1 MGVEPMTPDE
11 ALIRLRERLEHGL
24 EDARLTKLQLV
35 ARTHLSRSTIQA
47 AFQNGGTVP
56 SAATLGAL
64 ADALGLPS
72 GELLGL
78 RRIAV
83 GLPDARAAPGPGRLI
98 TEWDPHD
105 LEVHPAGVVAGIP
118 AAIAAG
124 PGSGSPGPGRVLP
137 GYVRRGHDGVL
148 ADVVQEAR
156 KGRSRMVV
164 LVGSSS
170 TGKTRACWEAV
181 QPLAADGWR
190 LWHPYDPTRTEAA
203 LADLER
209 VAPLTVVWLND
220 AQHYL
225 DDPQTGE
232 RIAAALHTLLT
243 EPRRGPVLVL
253 GTLWPE
259 CADQYSYVPGPR
271 EPDPHSRTR
280 DILAGRTLT
289 VPDTFDAHALRTAES
304 IAEDGDRLLADA
316 LVRTRAN
323 GRVTQ
328 DLAGAPELLRRHEH
342 AIPPARALLEAAMDA
357 RRLGVGLHLPQAF
370 LTRAASDYITDHDW
384 DRLADDW
391 VEAAYADLARSLY
404 GKQAPLLRVH
414 PRPADRPSA
423 DRAEPDPACAASAGP
438 VFRLADFLEQHGR
451 TIRKW
456 ACPPDSFWA
465 AAEAHLTDGSSLNNL
480 SVAAEVRHRLQWAH
494 RLRCRAADAGDTGA
508 MYVLA
513 QERERAGDPDDAAAL
528 YQRALDAGATSALA
542 GLARVREQLGDDDGA
557 AVLYRAALAAGD
569 SGVLNSL
576 AQTLEHKDQQDAA
589 VLYRR
594 AVEAG
599 STFAMYKLAH
609 MEEEAGNREGAEA
622 LYLRAADA
630 GDKHSLECA
639 ALLREQA
646 GNREGAEA
654 LLRRAVDAGDIEA
667 LHNIA
672 QGRWHAG
679 DLEGAEALYLQAADA
694 GLTDALY
701 RLALMREMVGDRDG
715 AEASLKRAA
724 DTGDT
729 RAIVHLARM
738 RDEAGNWDEAAAL
751 YRRAAHDGELVSLK
765 RLVEVLCEEG
775 DWGGAQALAR
785 EVADLGHVHALCTL
799 SRLRWHLGDRDG
811 AEALLRPV
819 ADTASTSALQDDGI
833 FAWVTA
839 AFDPGAQALRE
850 LVLMREEAGDGEG
863 AQIFAHRAADAGD
876 THSLARLAEK
886 RLEAGDREGAETI
899 YRQAADAGQSL
910 STFDRQWP
918 HGLEPDGSP
927 THPEA

>member
-1 MGVEPMTPDE
+1 MTPDE

-24 EDARLTKLQLV
+24 EEARLTKLQLV

-47 AFQNGGTVP
+47 AFQNGGAVP
-56 SAATLGAL
+56 SGATLGAL
-64 ADALGLPS
+64 ADALGLPR
-72 GELLGL
+72 GELLEL
-78 RRIAV
+78 RRMAV
-83 GLPDARAAPGPGRLI
+83 GVPGPAPAPGPGRLI

-137 GYVRRGHDGVL
+137 GYVRRGHDVVL
-148 ADVVQEAR
+148 ADAVQEAR

-209 VAPLTVVWLND
+209 VAPLTVVWLNE

-243 EPRRGPVLVL
+243 EPGRGPVLVL

-259 CADQYSYVPGPR
+259 YADQYAYVPGPR

-280 DILAGRTLT
+280 EILAGRTLT
-289 VPDTFDAHALRTAES
+289 VPDTFDAHALRTAEG
-304 IAEDGDRLLADA
+304 IAEDGDRLLTDA
-316 LVRTRAN
+316 LVRTRAT

-342 AIPPARALLEAAMDA
+342 AGPPARALLEAAMDA

-391 VEAAYADLARSLY
+391 AEAAYADLARSLY
-404 GKQAPLLRVH
+404 GKQAPLLRV
-414 PRPADRPSA
+414 RLRSADLPSA
-423 DRAEPDPACAASAGP
+423 DRAEPDLARAASAGP

-465 AAEAHLTDGSSLNNL
+465 AADAHLSDGSSLNNL
-480 SVAAEVRHRLQWAH
+480 AGAAEVRHRLQWAH
-494 RLRCRAADAGDTGA
+494 RLRCHAADAGDTRA
-508 MYVLA
+508 MSVLA
-513 QERERAGDPDDAAAL
+513 QEREREGDHNGAAAL
-528 YQRALDAGATSALA
+528 YQRAVEAGDTGALP

-557 AVLYRAALAAGD
+557 AVLYRTALAAGD
-569 SGVLNSL
+569 SSVLNSL
-576 AQTLEHKDQQDAA
+576 AQTLEHRGDQEDAA

-594 AVEAG
+594 AAEAG
-599 STFAMYKLAH
+599 SAFAMYKLAR
-609 MEEEAGNREGAEA
+609 MKEEAGNRAGAEA

-630 GDKHSLECA
+630 GDRHSLECA
-639 ALLREQA
+639 ALLREGA
-646 GNREGAEA
+646 GDREGAEA

-667 LHNIA
+667 LHHIA

-679 DLEGAEALYLQAADA
+679 DLEGAEALYLRAADA

-701 RLALMREMVGDRDG
+701 RLALMQEMAGDREG
-715 AEASLKRAA
+715 AEASLRRAA
-724 DTGDT
+724 DAGDT
-729 RAIVHLARM
+729 GAVVHLAGI
-738 RDEAGNWDEAAAL
+738 RDEAGDWEEASAL
-751 YRRAAHDGELVSLK
+751 YLRAAHAGEHVSLK
-765 RLVEVLCEEG
+765 RLVGVLCQEG
-775 DWGGAQALAR
+775 DWDGAQALAR

-799 SRLRWHLGDRDG
+799 ARLRWHLGDREG

-819 ADTASTSALQDDGI
+819 ADTASTSALQDHGA

-839 AFDPGAQALRE
+839 ALDPGAQALRE

-863 AQIFAHRAADAGD
+863 AEIFAHRAADAGD
-876 THSLARLAEK
+876 THSLAGLAEK

-918 HGLEPDGSP
+918 YGLDPDGSP
-927 THPEA
+927 TYPEA